1 MKEGRKEGK
10 GKRERIII
18 IEGNSWCIN
27 FQQCEIPTGERE
39 KKKKRRKNKI
49 EQKKINY

>member
-18 IEGNSWCIN
+18 IDGNSWCIN
-27 FQQCEIPTGERE
+27 FKKCEIQTGERE
-39 KKKKRRKNKI
+39 KKKKKEGKI
-49 EQKKINY
+49 K

>member
-1 MKEGRKEGK
+1 MKEGRKEEEK
-10 GKRERIII
+10 ERERIII

-27 FQQCEIPTGERE
+27 FQQCEISTGERKE
-39 KKKKRRKNKI
+39 KKRRKNKI